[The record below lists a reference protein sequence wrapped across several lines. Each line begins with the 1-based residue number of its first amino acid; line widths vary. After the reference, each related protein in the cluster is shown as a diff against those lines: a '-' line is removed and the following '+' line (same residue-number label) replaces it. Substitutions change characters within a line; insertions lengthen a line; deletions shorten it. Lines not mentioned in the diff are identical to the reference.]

1 MRLTRVF
8 PGLLALL
15 LAVAGPSMAQIVIG
29 AGDDGLSTTGGG
41 TTTLDLSLY
50 PVQDIFGAAVNGDP
64 VVSLV
69 GESLGPGPDLAGID
83 AIIRRP
89 ADITIGSTGT
99 GSGPIGI
106 AALRLVSEQPVS
118 IGKDTYD
125 LRVFL
130 SEFRTGVQPG
140 TVTFHFANGDGGTF
154 DTTFYVRPRLVFTS
168 TTTRSNTI
176 IDCGAVTCN
185 GGRDIVIQATS
196 APFVRSGGPGNFQPS
211 SKGIKV
217 LRAGLLVDGDGNG
230 TTELTTAG
238 SSNLFVGVT
247 ATTGFPAGPFP
258 KYEFP
263 VITRQT
269 GHSPGPVTPDGV
281 SLVRPYP
288 TGFSAGFN

>member
-1 MRLTRVF
+1 VT
-8 PGLLALL
+8 
-15 LAVAGPSMAQIVIG
+15 IY

-50 PVQDIFGAAVNGDP
+50 PVQDIFGASVNGDP

-83 AIIRRP
+83 AVIRRP
-89 ADITIGSTGT
+89 ADIRIDSTGA
-99 GSGPIGI
+99 GSGPISI
-106 AALRLVSEQPVS
+106 AALRLVSEKPVS

-130 SEFRTGVQPG
+130 SQFRTTVQPG

-196 APFVRSGGPGNFQPS
+196 APFVRTGGPGNFQPS

-217 LRAGLLVDGDGNG
+217 LRAGLLVDGDGDG
-230 TTELTTAG
+230 TPEVTTAG
-238 SSNLFVGVT
+238 SSNLFVGIT
-247 ATTGFPAGPFP
+247 ATSGFPAGPFP

-269 GHSPGPVTPDGV
+269 GHSPGPVTPDAV
-281 SLVRPYP
+281 ALVRPYP
-288 TGFSAGFN
+288 TDLPAGFN